1 MVVTNVSPE
10 VSNDESEVHPSW
22 KEDPMVVTD
31 VNPEVSKDESEV
43 HPRRKQ
49 SPMVLTDVNP
59 DVSKDDSEVQQWR
72 KKDPM
77 VVIFGAWIEHD
88 TTCLQSR
95 KKPSMISPSPSVSTR

>member
-1 MVVTNVSPE
+1 
-10 VSNDESEVHPSW
+10 
-22 KEDPMVVTD
+22 MVVTD
-31 VNPEVSKDESEV
+31 VNPEVSKDESKV

-77 VVIFGAWIEHD
+77 VVIFGA
-88 TTCLQSR
+88 
-95 KKPSMISPSPSVSTR
+95 